1 MAQSR
6 TLHAEPRK
14 RTGSGALKRMRR
26 EGWLPCVI
34 YGRGVENRNIKV
46 DARTLSGMLA
56 HAASDNIL
64 VNLEVSSEATV
75 LAFLQALQHDPL
87 TGHILHVDFRAVD
100 ESTEIHAHLPVELLG
115 VPAGV
120 KTGGVLEQIHHT
132 LEIRCLPKDLP
143 NLFQADISHMEIGD
157 FLHVS
162 DIQMPPGVTAVQPAD
177 VVIAQVAKMRTAA
190 EEETTAAA
198 AEPGAEAGA
207 EPEVVGKAKDED

>member
-34 YGRGVENRNIKV
+34 YGRGVENLNIKV
-46 DARTLSGMLA
+46 DARTLSGML
-56 HAASDNIL
+56 
-64 VNLEVSSEATV
+64 V
-75 LAFLQALQHDPL
+75 
-87 TGHILHVDFRAVD
+87 HVDFRAVD

-157 FLHVS
+157 FLHIS
-162 DIQMPPGVTAVQPAD
+162 DIEMPPGVTAIQPGD

-190 EEETTAAA
+190 EEETTAAVT
-198 AEPGAEAGA
+198 EPGAEAGA